1 MSVES
6 AASRT
11 SFFRLA
17 LLGLVPLALGAVW
30 LRSAIVKERDDFL
43 AFCRA
48 TRRAE
53 PWEQVQARAAA
64 KGFGFVQQSRTGA
77 VPQEYLSSTAIFG
90 YRLGCTVV
98 VKDGR
103 VVETRDGELP
113 AE

>member
-6 AASRT
+6 AASRA
-11 SFFRLA
+11 SFFRFA
-17 LLGLVPLALGAVW
+17 LFGLVPLALAAVW
-30 LRSAIVKERDDFL
+30 LRGSIVQERDDFI

-53 PWEQVQARAAA
+53 PWPQVQARAAA
-64 KGFGFVQQSRTGA
+64 KGWDFVAQSPAGK
-77 VPQEYLSSTAIFG
+77 VPAEYLTSTEIFG

-103 VVETRDGELP
+103 VVDTRDGELP
-113 AE
+113 AR